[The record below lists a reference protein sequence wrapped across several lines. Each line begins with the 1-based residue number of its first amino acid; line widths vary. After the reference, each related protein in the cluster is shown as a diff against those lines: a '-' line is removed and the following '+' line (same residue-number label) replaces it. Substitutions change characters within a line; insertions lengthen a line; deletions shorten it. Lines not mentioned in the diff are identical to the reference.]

1 MRLYH
6 GTSSRHLARIL
17 DRGLEP
23 RGRRKGNWKAYPSRR
38 DMVYLTDSYAPF
50 FAISGSKSGEK
61 ALILEVEVEVEDL
74 YPDEDF
80 IVQVLAMQ
88 QGRPI
93 EEIHDEIKDSL
104 ESYRHHAKDSL
115 EGLGNCSHRGRL
127 PETSLTRHCLVDVAR
142 RNDLAMICMD
152 PCISIMNYRFC
163 GSKYMSVISWLFGD
177 RKDFE
182 LGMGG
187 NDFYIDMVEKCQPG
201 YRKMVEEMFSNREG
215 IEVVE
220 L

>member
-50 FAISGSKSGEK
+50 F
-61 ALILEVEVEVEDL
+61 
-74 YPDEDF
+74 
-80 IVQVLAMQ
+80 
-88 QGRPI
+88 
-93 EEIHDEIKDSL
+93 
-104 ESYRHHAKDSL
+104 
-115 EGLGNCSHRGRL
+115 
-127 PETSLTRHCLVDVAR
+127 
-142 RNDLAMICMD
+142 
-152 PCISIMNYRFC
+152 
-163 GSKYMSVISWLFGD
+163 
-177 RKDFE
+177 
-182 LGMGG
+182 G
-187 NDFYIDMVEKCQPG
+187 NDFYIDIVEKCQPG

-215 IEVVE
+215 IEVVD